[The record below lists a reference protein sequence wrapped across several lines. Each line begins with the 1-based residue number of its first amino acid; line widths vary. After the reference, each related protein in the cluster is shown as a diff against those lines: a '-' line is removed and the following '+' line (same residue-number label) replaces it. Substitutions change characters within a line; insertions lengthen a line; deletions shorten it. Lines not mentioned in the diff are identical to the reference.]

1 MTGDT
6 SVTGDTSMTAARR
19 VNELTALLGGGR
31 VDVLVVGLGVTGA
44 GVALDAATRGLSVA
58 AVDAGDLAS
67 GTSRWS
73 SKLVHGGLRYL
84 GSGQVRLAYQSAV
97 ERGILMTR
105 VAPHLITPLPMVA
118 PLTPAVSAGNAAL
131 SRFGFI
137 AADVL
142 RAAAGTRRAVLPAPR
157 RLAAAEVRRLLPAV
171 RRDGL
176 RGGLVQW
183 DGQLIDDARLVLAL
197 ARTAAGH
204 GASIVTRCRVE
215 RLHDGGAAVRDALT
229 GETGEI
235 RARVVVN
242 AAGAWADGLDPSI
255 RLRPSRGSHL
265 VLPAAALGHP
275 AAGLTLQVPGDRH
288 RFVFAL
294 PAAGGRVYVGLTD
307 EPVDGPAP
315 EEPRAEPAEIR
326 FLLDVLNTAVEPTL
340 TEADLIG
347 TYAGIRPLLA
357 GSTTAR
363 GAARTADLSR
373 RHHVRT
379 SPGGLVTV
387 VGGKLTTYRRMA
399 ADAVDAAVRHA
410 GLAAGPCRT
419 HRLPLVGAAAPDRLA
434 AVPAPARLV
443 ARYGVEAPAVLA
455 AAQDDPALLAPVAD
469 GIDVTGAE
477 LLWAVR
483 HEGALDE
490 ADLLDRRTRIG
501 LVAADRERALPAA
514 RRVLE
519 TEGLLA

>member
-1 MTGDT
+1 MTAGRTTGGT
-6 SVTGDTSMTAARR
+6 SLSAARR
-19 VNELTALLGGGR
+19 AADLAALAGGRR
-31 VDVLVVGLGVTGA
+31 VDVLVVGLGATGA
-44 GVALDAATRGLSVA
+44 GVALDAASRGLSVA

-84 GSGQVRLAYQSAV
+84 ASGKVRLAHESAA

-105 VAPHLITPLPMVA
+105 VAPHLIAPLPMVM
-118 PLTPAVSAGNAAL
+118 PLTPDLGAA
-131 SRFGFI
+131 
-137 AADVL
+137 
-142 RAAAGTRRAVLPAPR
+142 RAAANRAAFAAADGLRIAAGTPRAVLPRSRLLAPP
-157 RLAAAEVRRLLPAV
+157 EVRRLLPAV

-183 DGQLIDDARLVLAL
+183 DGQLIDDARLVVAL
-197 ARTAAGH
+197 ARTAAGL

-215 RLHDGGAAVRDALT
+215 SVRPGGATVRDALT
-229 GETGEI
+229 GGTAEI

-242 AAGAWADGLDPSI
+242 ATGAWADRLDPGI

-275 AAGLTLQVPGDRH
+275 VAGMTVPVPGDWR
-288 RFVFAL
+288 RVVFAL
-294 PAAGGRVYVGLTD
+294 PAADGRVYVGLTD

-315 EEPRAEPAEIR
+315 EIPQAEPAEIK
-326 FLLDVLNTAVEPTL
+326 FLLDVLNGAVRPGI
-340 TEADLIG
+340 TEADVIG

-357 GSTTAR
+357 GAD
-363 GAARTADLSR
+363 GARTADLSR
-373 RHHVRT
+373 RHLVRV
-379 SPGGLVTV
+379 SDGMVTI

-399 ADAVDAAVRHA
+399 ADAVDAAVRSA

-419 HRLPLVGAAAPDRLA
+419 DRLPLVGAGAPRQLA
-434 AVPAPARLV
+434 AVPAPPRLV

-455 AAQDDPALLAPVAD
+455 GAGGDPELLAPVAE

-490 ADLLDRRTRIG
+490 SDLLDRRTRIG
-501 LVAADRERALPAA
+501 LVAADRERASPAA
-514 RRVLE
+514 RRALSPR
-519 TEGLLA
+519 